1 MLSKL
6 YMKNAARNVLGVIL
20 LVSSLLI
27 CLVPGKDGEPISKKG
42 TVVDQEKFAN
52 MLSEYYE
59 LRGWD
64 KSSGLQT
71 KQKLTELDLAD
82 IAEGLAQ
89 KGLVA

>member
-1 MLSKL
+1 MSPE
-6 YMKNAARNVLGVIL
+6 
-20 LVSSLLI
+20 
-27 CLVPGKDGEPISKKG
+27 CLVPGKDGKPISQKG
-42 TVVDQEKFAN
+42 AVVDREQFAK

-71 KQKLTELDLAD
+71 KQKLAELDLTD